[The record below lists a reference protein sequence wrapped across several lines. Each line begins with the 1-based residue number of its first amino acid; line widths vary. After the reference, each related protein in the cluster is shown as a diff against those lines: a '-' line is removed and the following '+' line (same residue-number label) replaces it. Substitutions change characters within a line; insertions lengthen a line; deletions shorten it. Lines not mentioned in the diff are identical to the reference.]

1 MTKTLI
7 EPRSNVM
14 PESVR
19 RAVAVLWLS
28 VLLAVVSSLVNWRI
42 AERAGDP
49 LVSAAALIFTCG
61 FMALLI
67 WKISQGR
74 NWARV
79 TWLFILVGGSSITM
93 LLTLFS
99 KTYRIGVFG
108 SFFLAAIFVIQTA
121 IQSYAMVLLFTARGW
136 TWFVR
141 ETVDGR

>member
-1 MTKTLI
+1 MTETLI

-14 PESVR
+14 PEAVR
-19 RAVAVLWLS
+19 RAVGVLWLS

-42 AERAGDP
+42 AERAEDP
-49 LVSAAALIFTCG
+49 LVSVAARIFTFG

-79 TWLFILVGGSSITM
+79 TWLVILVGGSSITM
-93 LLTLFS
+93 LLALFF

-108 SFFLAAIFVIQTA
+108 SFFSAAVFVIQTA
-121 IQSYAMVLLFTARGW
+121 LQSYAIVLLFTARGG
-136 TWFVR
+136 TWFAR
-141 ETVDGR
+141 KK